1 MVLAN
6 LKKGV
11 LALALGLVLSA
22 ASWFAP
28 AHADTDGLIV
38 VCMFDE
44 SGDLRVAFAQK
55 SGDYR
60 LRTPIARGDDCA
72 DAAAIASNSLDMLFI
87 SITLAVS

>member
-1 MVLAN
+1 MLLAN

-28 AHADTDGLIV
+28 AHAGTDGLIV
-38 VCMFDE
+38 VCMFDK
-44 SGDLRVAFAQK
+44 SGDLRVAFVQQ

-72 DAAAIASNSLDMLFI
+72 DTAAIASNSLDMLFI
-87 SITLAVS
+87 SITLGVS